1 MNEMLGYITG
11 DNIKWLLGV
20 IIPMT
25 VTVTG
30 WIYVYKLGQKNVIRD
45 KRITTYISAFNFIKD
60 PLYNAI
66 RKNSDF
72 CTYLSITRTY
82 LEGLQIESV
91 LYQADVNYLLN
102 SYNERK
108 FEELKNLA
116 SSSYL
121 EFSYAWEQYE
131 IVLLPLIKQRYALQE
146 EFKEMISVI
155 SNSYSEYTAFLY
167 ALNEGIEFKE
177 EQRARLVK
185 SIAITHDRLL
195 DFFACLMDVNTNVQ
209 NFVFK
214 DLLNRNLEGRKV
226 SDEKFLTINKLIEK
240 HRVND
245 DV

>member
-1 MNEMLGYITG
+1 
-11 DNIKWLLGV
+11 
-20 IIPMT
+20 MT

-72 CTYLSITRTY
+72 CTYLDITRRH
-82 LEGLQIESV
+82 LESLQVESI
-91 LYQADVNYLLN
+91 LYQADMNYLLR
-102 SYNERK
+102 SYKERE
-108 FEELKNLA
+108 FENLKNIA

-131 IVLLPLIKQRYALQE
+131 IVFIPLVKQRYALQE
-146 EFKEMISVI
+146 EFKEMIMI
-155 SNSYSEYTAFLY
+155 INNCYMGYNAFHYS
-167 ALNEGIEFKE
+167 LNEGIEFKE
-177 EQRARLVK
+177 EQRAGLVN

-214 DLLNRNLEGRKV
+214 DLFHRNIEERKV
-226 SDEKFLTINKLIEK
+226 LDEKYLTINKLMEK
-240 HRVND
+240 HKVDNF
-245 DV
+245 

>member
-1 MNEMLGYITG
+1 
-11 DNIKWLLGV
+11 
-20 IIPMT
+20 MT

-72 CTYLSITRTY
+72 CTYLDITRRH
-82 LEGLQIESV
+82 LESLQVESI
-91 LYQADVNYLLN
+91 LYQADMNYLLR
-102 SYNERK
+102 SYKERE
-108 FEELKNLA
+108 FENLKNIA

-131 IVLLPLIKQRYALQE
+131 IVFIPLVKQRYALQE
-146 EFKEMISVI
+146 EFKEMIMI
-155 SNSYSEYTAFLY
+155 INNCYMGYNAFHYS
-167 ALNEGIEFKE
+167 LNEGIEFKE
-177 EQRARLVK
+177 EQRAGLVN
-185 SIAITHDRLL
+185 SIAITHDRFL

-214 DLLNRNLEGRKV
+214 DLFHRNIEERKV
-226 SDEKFLTINKLIEK
+226 LDEKYLTINKLMEK
-240 HRVND
+240 HKVDNF
-245 DV
+245 

>member
-1 MNEMLGYITG
+1 MSEMLGYVTG

-72 CTYLSITRTY
+72 CTYLDTTRRH
-82 LEGLQIESV
+82 LEGLQVESI
-91 LYQADVNYLLN
+91 LYQADMNYLLLK
-102 SYNERK
+102 SYNERE
-108 FEELKNLA
+108 FENLKNVA

-131 IVLLPLIKQRYALQE
+131 IVLLPLVKQRYALQE
-146 EFKEMISVI
+146 EFKEMIKI
-155 SNSYSEYTAFLY
+155 INNSYTGYNAFLY
-167 ALNEGIEFKE
+167 SLNEGREFKE
-177 EQRARLVK
+177 EQRAELVK
-185 SIAITHDRLL
+185 SITITHDRLL
-195 DFFACLMDVNTNVQ
+195 DFFACLMDVNANVQ

-214 DLLNRNLEGRKV
+214 DLLNRNIEERKV
-226 SDEKFLTINKLIEK
+226 LDEKYLTINKLIEK
-240 HRVND
+240 HKVDNF
-245 DV
+245 